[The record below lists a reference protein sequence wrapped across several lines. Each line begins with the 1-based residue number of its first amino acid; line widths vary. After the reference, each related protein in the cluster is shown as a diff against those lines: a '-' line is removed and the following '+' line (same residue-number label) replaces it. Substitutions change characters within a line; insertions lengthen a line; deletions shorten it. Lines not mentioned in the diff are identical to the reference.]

1 MQINVNDANLYY
13 EENGSG
19 KETIFFSHGLLW
31 SCRMYDKQIE
41 FLKNHY
47 RTIAYDHRGQ
57 GKSEITKNGYDMD
70 TLSIDAANII
80 EKLNIAP
87 VHFVGLSMG
96 GFVGMRLAA
105 RRPELIKSLILMETS
120 ADPEPE
126 ENIPKYNRLAF
137 VGRWL
142 GFRFAVKPVMRIM
155 FSTDFLQDPDRRI
168 EQKYWEQQFKQN
180 NKIGTIHALKGVTD
194 RKGIYDEI
202 EKIKKPTLIMV
213 GEQDIATVPAKAE
226 RMHSKITGSKLVYIP
241 KAGHTSSVE
250 QSDFV
255 NKTIYEFLNSQK

>member
-87 VHFVGLSMG
+87 VHFVGLSM
-96 GFVGMRLAA
+96 
-105 RRPELIKSLILMETS
+105 
-120 ADPEPE
+120 
-126 ENIPKYNRLAF
+126 
-137 VGRWL
+137 
-142 GFRFAVKPVMRIM
+142 
-155 FSTDFLQDPDRRI
+155 
-168 EQKYWEQQFKQN
+168 
-180 NKIGTIHALKGVTD
+180 
-194 RKGIYDEI
+194 
-202 EKIKKPTLIMV
+202 
-213 GEQDIATVPAKAE
+213 
-226 RMHSKITGSKLVYIP
+226 
-241 KAGHTSSVE
+241 
-250 QSDFV
+250 
-255 NKTIYEFLNSQK
+255 